1 MSTLLNQQQPL
12 VYMPAQ
18 EKTLGV
24 VGQPSTWQQEQ
35 LAKGSFDSD
44 LQNLQK
50 RDLFYHTQLPQGQQ
64 AVSLPS
70 SNTSKQTLPVG
81 VQGFSQGGIGEQ
93 PVLLGEKTVTTQNS
107 GVLMQQQGTFAQQ
120 QSSFAQQGVIP
131 LKPICIEQEA
141 VTFRPQPITIEQPP
155 LMIQPEAI
163 TIPQPPI
170 VIHPEPIVIPQA
182 PLVFQ
187 PPAVTLPRQAVTYQP
202 DAITLNR
209 PSYSVQPLIQ
219 YDMRGCARFGERDF
233 KQHVH
238 IRLTNEQIM
247 RQQMGENWR
256 GGQFVQSSTLPAQ
269 NVQLQQQGN
278 LQQGNLQQGS
288 LQQGSLQQG
297 NFQMGN
303 WGQQGQQQGNL
314 QQQQQQGNWQQQ
326 QQQPSSPSSKPV
338 SFFSRDRNYNYGVQ
352 PTTGDKFK
360 DSLGVANNGPEQ
372 PVENLQGSNTNT
384 YSSTGMSGSNA
395 NTNTG
400 NTY

>member
-1 MSTLLNQQQPL
+1 MSTVLNQQQQQPL

-44 LQNLQK
+44 LQSLQK
-50 RDLFYHTQLPQGQQ
+50 RDLFYHTNLPQGQQ
-64 AVSLPS
+64 AVSLPAS
-70 SNTSKQTLPVG
+70 TTNKQQTLPVG
-81 VQGFSQGGIGEQ
+81 VQGFSQGGLGEQ
-93 PVLLGEKTVTTQNS
+93 PMLLSEKQVTFQNS
-107 GVLMQQQGTFAQQ
+107 GVLQQQ

-155 LMIQPEAI
+155 LMVQPEAI

-256 GGQFVQSSTLPAQ
+256 GGQFVQTSTLPAQ
-269 NVQLQQQGN
+269 NIQQGNLQQGN

-288 LQQGSLQQG
+288 FQQ
-297 NFQMGN
+297 GN
-303 WGQQGQQQGNL
+303 WGQQGNL
-314 QQQQQQGNWQQQ
+314 QNSNGQ
-326 QQQPSSPSSKPV
+326 QQQPSSPSSTSKPA
-338 SFFSRDRNYNYGVQ
+338 SFFSRDRNYNYGVP
-352 PTTGDKFK
+352 PTAGDKFK
-360 DSLGVANNGPEQ
+360 DSLGVANVGPEKQ
-372 PVENLQGSNTNT
+372 VDNLQGTNINT
-384 YSSTGMSGSNA
+384 YTGSGSNVNA
-395 NTNTG
+395 NSNS
-400 NTY
+400 NY